1 MSGNTPG
8 CHGDHARHYIR
19 RVQVNKDE
27 EAGQIYQKANPK
39 AVLESVWSNNRTDNC
54 IMFAISA
61 ESNALTKKDLLGIKQ
76 LAVVKELQNHW
87 VRAGKV
93 NPNDTIENN
102 VSNTVNVPEDQ
113 WEEVSEYVW
122 ETKMI

>member
-1 MSGNTPG
+1 M
-8 CHGDHARHYIR
+8 GDHARHYIR

-61 ESNALTKKDLLGIKQ
+61 ET
-76 LAVVKELQNHW
+76 
-87 VRAGKV
+87 
-93 NPNDTIENN
+93 
-102 VSNTVNVPEDQ
+102 
-113 WEEVSEYVW
+113 
-122 ETKMI
+122 